1 MSYVEYLEN
10 NEKEQPNQETI
21 LNNLLFIVKTQGQ
34 HMKNSIYNNKLK
46 NSLKYAKE
54 MLNTLRTNDLN
65 LQNYY
70 HLYTSIFD
78 EMQHMLNYFQEELHR
93 GRIIHDFYDIIQQ
106 CDNIIPRI
114 FLLICVGVPYIDS
127 GECDN
132 PFDII
137 YDIFNLMR
145 GVQSPL
151 RGLFCRYFF
160 LQILKDKFSEC
171 KNDEI
176 SIIKLILENLEYMNF
191 MWIAL
196 SRCGADQTY
205 TTSIQR
211 EKLKN
216 LIGDNITRLASL
228 NFVTFE
234 IYSTIILPKIIEIA
248 LESKD
253 FLSQKYLLQFTIY
266 AFPDEYNISCIN
278 LFVDIFPKLDINVD
292 SKEIMISLMEKLT
305 KYISS
310 HSKEDIKF
318 LNKNI
323 FILIKNNVE
332 KIIFDSKND
341 FDLERLLHLIFVFI
355 NFIIKCNPNEN
366 DLLGNLN
373 IILNNCV
380 NIINKNKMIK
390 FFNLNIYKLIQNI
403 LEILL
408 DLGISI
414 FQLEHY
420 FELFSFLNNYSK
432 KEVSIKII
440 SSLVSNYEK
449 KNIPIDSTEKA
460 IEIIKYIR
468 SLYENNKN
476 DKDDDEINFD
486 KDEGNEDV
494 LNICKILSIIRSED
508 PEIMFEILKIF
519 KNAFINMEKGNKKYL
534 ISSLV
539 NAYLSFCL
547 KLQNNYYNN
556 NEKIDKEMILNI
568 INKIYIQVENL
579 INNLE
584 DIFPEIAFRLYL
596 EVSTK
601 IIHIKN
607 IDKDS
612 KFNEVC
618 YNNIINSI
626 QVLIK
631 KSNKIKENI
640 RIDLINNFIGSILLI
655 FNSQNINV
663 FSTENFL
670 SLAQQLIDECQN
682 ISKKNDQCISLLNC
696 SNLFYNAL
704 VKDSDKINQ
713 LLIKSKKLADFSMTN
728 SRNCILFLKIINKY
742 FFFEEK
748 SKNDNS
754 FNFSYDYS
762 IIEALLEL
770 VQNHIQNMKNQKIR
784 PDFLSDIE
792 EYYSNTML
800 LFDQRKKLGNHW

>member
-1 MSYVEYLEN
+1 MSYMEYLEN

-21 LNNLLFIVKTQGQ
+21 LNNLLFIVKVQGQ

-54 MLNTLRTNDLN
+54 MLNTLRTSDLN
-65 LQNYY
+65 LQNYH

-78 EMQHMLNYFQEELHR
+78 EMQHLLNYFQEELHR
-93 GRIIHDFYDIIQQ
+93 GRIIHDLYDIIQQ

-114 FLLICVGVPYIDS
+114 FLLVCVGVPYIDS
-127 GECDN
+127 GECGN

-137 YDIFNLMR
+137 SDIFNLMR
-145 GVQSPL
+145 GVQNPL

-176 SIIKLILENLEYMNF
+176 SVINLILKNLEYMNI
-191 MWIAL
+191 MWITL
-196 SRCGADQTY
+196 SRCGVDQTY

-216 LIGDNITRLASL
+216 VIGDNITRLASL
-228 NFVTFE
+228 HFVTFE
-234 IYSTIILPKIIEIA
+234 IYSKIILPKIIEIA
-248 LESKD
+248 LENKD

-318 LNKNI
+318 LNKNA
-323 FILIKNNVE
+323 FILLKNSVE

-355 NFIIKCNPNEN
+355 NFITKCITDER
-366 DLLGNLN
+366 DLLKNLN

-380 NIINKNKMIK
+380 NIINNNRMIK
-390 FFNLNIYKLIQNI
+390 FFNLSIYKLIQKI

-408 DLGISI
+408 ELGISI
-414 FQLEHY
+414 FQLERY
-420 FELFSFLNNYSK
+420 FELFSFLDKYSK
-432 KEVSIKII
+432 KEVTIKII

-449 KNIPIDSTEKA
+449 NNISIDSTEKA
-460 IEIIKYIR
+460 IIIIKYIR
-468 SLYENNKN
+468 SLYENTK
-476 DKDDDEINFD
+476 DDEINYH
-486 KDEGNEDV
+486 KDEDNKDAF
-494 LNICKILSIIRSED
+494 NICKIFFIIRSED
-508 PEIMFEILKIF
+508 PETMFEILNIF
-519 KNAFINMEKGNKKYL
+519 KNAFINIEKENKKYL

-539 NAYLSFCL
+539 NAFLSFCL
-547 KLQNNYYNN
+547 KLQNIYYNN
-556 NEKIDKEMILNI
+556 NQNIDKETIFNI
-568 INKIYIQVENL
+568 INKIYYQVDNL

-584 DIFPEIAFRLYL
+584 DSFPDIAFRLYL
-596 EVSTK
+596 EISTK

-607 IDKDS
+607 IDEEIKLS
-612 KFNEVC
+612 EICF
-618 YNNIINSI
+618 NNILKSI
-626 QVLIK
+626 QVLSK
-631 KSNKIKENI
+631 KSSKIKENI
-640 RIDLINNFIGSILLI
+640 KIDLINHLIGSILLI
-655 FNSQNINV
+655 VNSQNINV
-663 FSTENFL
+663 FSTDNFI
-670 SLAQQLIDECQN
+670 SITQQLVDECQKLP
-682 ISKKNDQCISLLNC
+682 KKNDQCIAVLNC

-704 VKDSDKINQ
+704 VKDSDKINE
-713 LLIKSKKLADFSMTN
+713 LLVKSKKYADFSMTN

-742 FFFEEK
+742 IFFEEK

-754 FNFSYDYS
+754 FNFSFDNS
-762 IIEALLEL
+762 KVEELLEL
-770 VQNHIQNMKNQKIR
+770 VQNHIQNMKNETIR

-792 EYYSNTML
+792 EYYSNTLL
-800 LFDQRKKLGNHW
+800 LFKERKKMENH

>member
-1 MSYVEYLEN
+1 MEYLEN

-137 YDIFNLMR
+137 WDIFNLMR
-145 GVQSPL
+145 GVQNPL

-171 KNDEI
+171 KKEEI
-176 SIIKLILENLEYMNF
+176 SIIKLILENLEYMNI

-196 SRCGADQTY
+196 SRCSADKTF

-228 NFVTFE
+228 NFVNFE
-234 IYSTIILPKIIEIA
+234 IYSKIILPKIIEIA
-248 LESKD
+248 LENKD

-292 SKEIMISLMEKLT
+292 SKEIIISLMEKFT

-310 HSKEDIKF
+310 HSMEDIKF

-323 FILIKNNVE
+323 FILLKNNVE

-355 NFIIKCNPNEN
+355 NFIIKCIPNEN
-366 DLLGNLN
+366 DLLKNLN

-380 NIINKNKMIK
+380 NIINRNKMIK
-390 FFNLNIYKLIQNI
+390 FFNLNIYNLIQNI

-408 DLGISI
+408 DLGISF

-420 FELFSFLNNYSK
+420 FELFSFLDNYSK
-432 KEVSIKII
+432 KKVSIKII

-449 KNIPIDSTEKA
+449 KNISIDSIEKA

-476 DKDDDEINFD
+476 NKDDVEINYD
-486 KDEGNEDV
+486 KDEEEKDV

-508 PEIMFEILKIF
+508 PETMFEILNIF
-519 KNAFINMEKGNKKYL
+519 KNAFINIEKDNKKYL

-556 NEKIDKEMILNI
+556 NENIDKEMILNI
-568 INKIYIQVENL
+568 INKIYNHVDNL

-584 DIFPEIAFRLYL
+584 DVFPEIAFKLYL
-596 EVSTK
+596 DVSTK

-607 IDKDS
+607 IDRDS

-618 YNNIINSI
+618 YNNIVNSI

-631 KSNKIKENI
+631 KSSKIKENI

-655 FNSQNINV
+655 VNSQNINV
-663 FSTENFL
+663 FSTDNFL
-670 SLAQQLIDECQN
+670 SIIQQLTEECQN
-682 ISKKNDQCISLLNC
+682 ISKKNDQCISILNC
-696 SNLFYNAL
+696 SNLFYNTL
-704 VKDSDKINQ
+704 VKDNEKISE
-713 LLIKSKKLADFSMTN
+713 LLIKSKKYADFSMTN

-748 SKNDNS
+748 SKNDDS

-762 IIEALLEL
+762 IIEELLEL
-770 VQNHIQNMKNQKIR
+770 VQNHIQNMKNEKIR
-784 PDFLSDIE
+784 PDFLIDIE

-800 LFDQRKKLGNHW
+800 LFDQKKKIENH

>member
-1 MSYVEYLEN
+1 MSYMEYLEN

-34 HMKNSIYNNKLK
+34 HMRNSIYNNKLK

-65 LQNYY
+65 PQNYY
-70 HLYTSIFD
+70 HLYISIFD

-93 GRIIHDFYDIIQQ
+93 GRIIQDFYDIIQQ

-137 YDIFNLMR
+137 CDIFNLMR
-145 GVQSPL
+145 GVQNPL

-171 KNDEI
+171 KKDEI
-176 SIIKLILENLEYMNF
+176 PIIQLILENLEYMSI
-191 MWIAL
+191 MWITL
-196 SRCGADQTY
+196 SRCNVDQTF

-234 IYSTIILPKIIEIA
+234 IYSKIILPKIIEIA
-248 LESKD
+248 LGNND
-253 FLSQKYLLQFTIY
+253 FLCQKYLLQFTIY

-278 LFVDIFPKLDINVD
+278 LFVDIFPQLDINVD

-310 HSKEDIKF
+310 HSKENIKF
-318 LNKNI
+318 LNKNT
-323 FILIKNNVE
+323 FILLKNNVE
-332 KIIFDSKND
+332 RIIFDSKND
-341 FDLERLLHLIFVFI
+341 FDLEKLLHLIFVFI
-355 NFIIKCNPNEN
+355 NFIIKCIPNET
-366 DLLGNLN
+366 DLLKNLN

-390 FFNLNIYKLIQNI
+390 FFNLSIYKLIQNI

-420 FELFSFLNNYSK
+420 FELFSFLDNYSK

-449 KNIPIDSTEKA
+449 NDISIDSTEKA

-468 SLYENNKN
+468 TLYENNKN
-476 DKDDDEINFD
+476 VKDDYEINYD
-486 KDEGNEDV
+486 KSEEDENV
-494 LNICKILSIIRSED
+494 LNICKILFIIRNED
-508 PEIMFEILKIF
+508 PETMFEILNIF
-519 KNAFINMEKGNKKYL
+519 KNAFINMEKENKKYL

-547 KLQNNYYNN
+547 KLQNIYYNN
-556 NEKIDKEMILNI
+556 NENTYKEMILNL
-568 INKIYIQVENL
+568 INKIYDQVDNL

-584 DIFPEIAFRLYL
+584 DAFPDIAFRLYL

-601 IIHIKN
+601 IIYIKN
-607 IDKDS
+607 ENKDN

-618 YNNIINSI
+618 YNNIANSI

-631 KSNKIKENI
+631 KSSKIKENI
-640 RIDLINNFIGSILLI
+640 RIDLINDFIGSILLI
-655 FNSQNINV
+655 VNSQNINA
-663 FSTENFL
+663 FSTDNFL
-670 SLAQQLIDECQN
+670 SLTQELIDECQN
-682 ISKKNDQCISLLNC
+682 LSKKNDQSISILNC

-704 VKDSDKINQ
+704 VKDSGKINE
-713 LLIKSKKLADFSMTN
+713 LLVKSKKYADFSMTN

-748 SKNDNS
+748 NKNDNS
-754 FNFSYDYS
+754 FNFSYDFS
-762 IIEALLEL
+762 IIEELLEL
-770 VQNHIQNMKNQKIR
+770 VQNHIHNMKNEKIR

-792 EYYSNTML
+792 EYYSNTLL
-800 LFDQRKKLGNHW
+800 LFNEKKKIENH